1 MELEED
7 YPYVGYEES
16 CKYDK
21 SKVKVYITD
30 IKHLNGTN
38 EDDMTSW
45 LLENGPLVAG
55 FNADTLVYYS
65 SGILDDDEYN
75 CPQDLGYLNHDVVVV
90 GYGVENGVKYWIV
103 QNSWG
108 IDWGEKGYFRVA
120 RGKGTC
126 GINLDV
132 VSAKI

>member
-1 MELEED
+1 MDILLTHYIIYYILKNGMELEED

-38 EDDMTSW
+38 EDDMKSW

-65 SGILDDDEYN
+65 CGIL
-75 CPQDLGYLNHDVVVV
+75 
-90 GYGVENGVKYWIV
+90 K
-103 QNSWG
+103 
-108 IDWGEKGYFRVA
+108 
-120 RGKGTC
+120 
-126 GINLDV
+126 
-132 VSAKI
+132 